1 MKKNNTLKLTIPIA
15 IVFIILAVYQY
26 GYLNL
31 KAEIDLI
38 KEKQA
43 MGIKT
48 FSKYMQTI
56 ADKPELEK
64 RLAALKEKRKEQTPK
79 LIEGQTIAVASSSL
93 MDMVKNIISAKGGT
107 IHGQRID
114 KPEDAGKFKTISVN
128 IGSTIPDT
136 RALNDILY
144 AIKTNVPYLAIKEL
158 DVRVQNFRDPRQL
171 MLNITISALTEA
183 K

>member
-1 MKKNNTLKLTIPIA
+1 MKKNNTLKITLPIA
-15 IVFIILAVYQY
+15 ILFIVLSAYQY

-31 KAEIDLI
+31 KAEINLI
-38 KEKQA
+38 KEKQDIA
-43 MGIKT
+43 ANT
-48 FSKYMQTI
+48 FGKYMQAI
-56 ADKPELEK
+56 SEKPELEK
-64 RLAALKEKRKEQTPK
+64 KLAELKEKRKAQTPK

-93 MDMVKNIISAKGGT
+93 MDTVKNIVSARGGT

-114 KPEDAGKFKTISVN
+114 KPEDAGKFRTISIN
-128 IGSTIPDT
+128 IGANIPDT

-144 AIKTNVPYLAIKEL
+144 AVETNVPYLSIKEL
-158 DVRVQNFRDPRQL
+158 DVRLQNYRNPRQL